1 MSTARLSD
9 DTPLDPDDELLVAYL
24 DGELDRK
31 GQAELENRLLE
42 DQNLRSRLQQ
52 LQTGWDLL
60 DDLPNPHP
68 SLRLVESTLELVVA
82 DIVKTKPPSASI
94 WSRFRLPMSV
104 AGLCLVG
111 VLTAYIVASTTK
123 ARAYQRQLQ
132 DLAIVENLNAYNH
145 GSDLT
150 LMRQLAADPAWIQMV
165 AAAREIGDIQDEMIT
180 NVSAT
185 PVAEREQL
193 IEELPLE
200 KREELNSHWERF
212 MRFDEEDRQRIRR
225 TAEAVAQQADAE
237 FLLQSMQAYARWRE
251 NLPPELRDKIE
262 SDDPQEHRAAIKEAI
277 EREQKSISRRSSLK
291 LSDDAIDWIYFALRQ
306 IVQQRVDEG
315 DEATLRQLERFKSF
329 PPGGLDPILGVIFSI
344 TRSESIGRGTRGFI
358 RPGGGRPGGTAGER
372 MVGAPAPLRLD
383 ELDLIRLSLPDREKD
398 ILDSVAGGLPL
409 NEAMTLGHWAEEA
422 ARRNSP
428 WAGRDKL
435 TLLERYNELPEGE
448 RERIDL
454 LPPKA
459 ILNELQRDSYR
470 PPPTR

>member
-1 MSTARLSD
+1 MSTAKLSD

-31 GQAELENRLLE
+31 GQALLENRLLE

-60 DDLPNPHP
+60 DDLPKPEP
-68 SLRLVESTLELVVA
+68 SLKLVESTLELVVA

-104 AGLCLVG
+104 GGLCLAG
-111 VLTAYIVASTTK
+111 VLTAYAVASTSK

-150 LMRQLAADPAWIQMV
+150 LMRQLAADPSWIQMV
-165 AAAREIGDIQDEMIT
+165 AASREIGDIQDEKIT

-185 PVAEREQL
+185 PVATREQL

-212 MRFDEEDRQRIRR
+212 MRFDEENRQRIRR
-225 TAEAVAQQADAE
+225 TAAAVAQQADAQ

-251 NLPPELRDKIE
+251 NLPTELRDKIE
-262 SDDPQEHRAAIKEAI
+262 SDDPKERRAAIKEAI

-306 IVQQRVDEG
+306 IVQQRVNEG
-315 DEATLRQLERFKSF
+315 DEATVRQLERFKSF
-329 PPGGLDPILGVIFSI
+329 PPGGIDPILGVIFSI
-344 TRSESIGRGTRGFI
+344 TRSESVGRGMRGF
-358 RPGGGRPGGTAGER
+358 RSGGGRPGGPAGER
-372 MVGAPAPLRLD
+372 LVGAPAPLRLD
-383 ELDLIRLSLPDREKD
+383 ELDLIRLSLPDRERD
-398 ILDSVAGGLPL
+398 ILDSVAGGHPL

-435 TLLERYNELPEGE
+435 TLLERYQQLPDLE

-459 ILNELQRDSYR
+459 ILNELQRDSNR
-470 PPPTR
+470 PPPPR